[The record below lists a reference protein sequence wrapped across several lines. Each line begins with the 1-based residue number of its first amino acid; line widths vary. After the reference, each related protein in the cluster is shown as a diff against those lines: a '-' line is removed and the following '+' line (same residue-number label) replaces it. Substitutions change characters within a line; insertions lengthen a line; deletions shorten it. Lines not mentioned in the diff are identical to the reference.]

1 MPRCAQVEPEA
12 ARKRPRKRAQLIGPR
27 PLLYQENNSITC
39 TRTRRSSRSVYTGP
53 ESPVSYLTVGIDG
66 MLIFG
71 TWIRGISTRGISIRG
86 ISIRGISIRGMLTW
100 GISILGMLMAGMV
113 TAETSTLAIRGT
125 LTCTRGQASICSV
138 LNETGFI
145 VTAGM

>member
-71 TWIRGISTRGISIRG
+71 TWIRGISTRG
-86 ISIRGISIRGMLTW
+86 MLTW